1 MSDEDIYFADKGG
14 IGRNHLMSRKKEP
27 QSGSNFPFHDHLN
40 HIGRAKRM
48 LAMRACHAF
57 IDRIEVNLIIEG
69 YIYYI

>member
-1 MSDEDIYFADKGG
+1 
-14 IGRNHLMSRKKEP
+14 MSRKKEP
-27 QSGSNFPFHDHLN
+27 QSGSNVPFHDHLN